1 MHWLF
6 KSPVRSNTC
15 ILMLFLS
22 FAFPAVTKGQVSDSI
37 KINEYYWGTPLVKV
51 LNDFKNKYNIP
62 IEYNPEEAQNQKFD
76 YLFTETPARRAVEI
90 LFRNNTILGYTLDSN
105 NVYHVVLR
113 TILNASNLSSAT
125 LKYEGKPSKFRFTA
139 TGLIKD
145 KLSGEPLPFASVIVR
160 GTAQGCQSNVD
171 GYFTLHKIPSD
182 TCTILATYLG
192 YYKQTFYL
200 SPNAN
205 VNNITILM
213 DPIATQLKSVEIN
226 GHREDLLKA
235 SEGGNIIKMA
245 PAKIA
250 ELPSLG
256 EKDIFRTFQL
266 MPGIGGS
273 NGSSAGLYV
282 RGGTPDQNLI
292 LYDGFTVYHQEHLF
306 GMFSAFNPN
315 AIKEVQLY
323 KGGFEAKYGGRLSS
337 VMEIIGK
344 TGNDQKFNAG
354 IDLGFIGVNAYA
366 EIPLKRKGSVFIA
379 ARRSYKTFLYQK
391 FFDSFSQNNTAT
403 NPEPVGFGPGG
414 IRRNIQEQQ
423 PTSYFYDLNAKITY
437 NFSLKDIVSV
447 SFFSGQDYF
456 DNSRKMGNNR
466 GGMSMSGGVT
476 DLTKWGNWGSSIKW
490 SRKWSQK
497 LYSNNLLSISDYSS
511 SKDRSDARTIVL
523 SDGTTSSFNSG
534 SLESNRLKD
543 FSFKTDN
550 ELKLDSLNQIEFGV
564 QYNHYDINY
573 TFIQN
578 DTLTI
583 LDMINHGDLVAGYL
597 QDRLSPFNKRM
608 TILPGLRISYYSNS
622 GKPYL
627 EPRFQWSYDLTK
639 KLKLKASS
647 GVYYQF
653 TNRITREDIQ
663 SGNRDVWILS
673 NGTNIPVSRAI
684 HYIGG
689 ASYET
694 KNYLFDAE
702 AYYKQ
707 LTGLTEYTLRFSQN
721 FGRAVDY
728 SSLFYEGIGYTRGID
743 VMAQKKF
750 GKFSGWIAYTL
761 SQTRYKFPVYGDG
774 YFSASQNVTNEL
786 KIVAIYKIKKWV
798 LSGTWVYST
807 GLPFTQ
813 PIGGYVLTMPDGTS
827 QSVIIP
833 GTKNAARL
841 PDYQRL
847 DLAIKYDFT
856 MGDTGKGSIGF
867 SVFNVYNHTNVW
879 YKEYSID
886 QTGLTETNVNQLG
899 ITPNISLSLQIR

>member
-1 MHWLF
+1 
-6 KSPVRSNTC
+6 
-15 ILMLFLS
+15 
-22 FAFPAVTKGQVSDSI
+22 
-37 KINEYYWGTPLVKV
+37 
-51 LNDFKNKYNIP
+51 
-62 IEYNPEEAQNQKFD
+62 
-76 YLFTETPARRAVEI
+76 
-90 LFRNNTILGYTLDSN
+90 
-105 NVYHVVLR
+105 
-113 TILNASNLSSAT
+113 
-125 LKYEGKPSKFRFTA
+125 
-139 TGLIKD
+139 
-145 KLSGEPLPFASVIVR
+145 
-160 GTAQGCQSNVD
+160 
-171 GYFTLHKIPSD
+171 
-182 TCTILATYLG
+182 
-192 YYKQTFYL
+192 
-200 SPNAN
+200 
-205 VNNITILM
+205 
-213 DPIATQLKSVEIN
+213 
-226 GHREDLLKA
+226 
-235 SEGGNIIKMA
+235 
-245 PAKIA
+245 
-250 ELPSLG
+250 
-256 EKDIFRTFQL
+256 
-266 MPGIGGS
+266 
-273 NGSSAGLYV
+273 
-282 RGGTPDQNLI
+282 
-292 LYDGFTVYHQEHLF
+292 
-306 GMFSAFNPN
+306 
-315 AIKEVQLY
+315 
-323 KGGFEAKYGGRLSS
+323 
-337 VMEIIGK
+337 
-344 TGNDQKFNAG
+344 
-354 IDLGFIGVNAYA
+354 
-366 EIPLKRKGSVFIA
+366 
-379 ARRSYKTFLYQK
+379 
-391 FFDSFSQNNTAT
+391 
-403 NPEPVGFGPGG
+403 
-414 IRRNIQEQQ
+414 
-423 PTSYFYDLNAKITY
+423 
-437 NFSLKDIVSV
+437 
-447 SFFSGQDYF
+447 
-456 DNSRKMGNNR
+456 
-466 GGMSMSGGVT
+466 MSMSGGVT

-511 SKDRSDARTIVL
+511 SKNRSDARTIVL

-534 SLESNRLKD
+534 SLESNILKD

-573 TFIQN
+573 NFIQN

-597 QDRLSPFNKRM
+597 QDRLSPLNKRM

-663 SGNRDVWILS
+663 SGNRDVWVLS

-721 FGRAVDY
+721 FGRSIDY

-743 VMAQKKF
+743 IMAQKKF

-761 SQTRYKFPVYGDG
+761 SETRYKFPVYGNK
-774 YFSASQNVTNEL
+774 YFNASQDVTNEL

-847 DLAIKYDFT
+847 DLAVKYDFT
-856 MGDTGKGSIGF
+856 MGNTGKGSIGF
-867 SVFNVYNHTNVW
+867 SVFNVYDHTNVW
-879 YKEYSID
+879 YKEYSVD

>member
-1 MHWLF
+1 
-6 KSPVRSNTC
+6 
-15 ILMLFLS
+15 
-22 FAFPAVTKGQVSDSI
+22 
-37 KINEYYWGTPLVKV
+37 
-51 LNDFKNKYNIP
+51 
-62 IEYNPEEAQNQKFD
+62 
-76 YLFTETPARRAVEI
+76 
-90 LFRNNTILGYTLDSN
+90 
-105 NVYHVVLR
+105 
-113 TILNASNLSSAT
+113 
-125 LKYEGKPSKFRFTA
+125 
-139 TGLIKD
+139 
-145 KLSGEPLPFASVIVR
+145 
-160 GTAQGCQSNVD
+160 
-171 GYFTLHKIPSD
+171 
-182 TCTILATYLG
+182 
-192 YYKQTFYL
+192 
-200 SPNAN
+200 
-205 VNNITILM
+205 M
-213 DPIATQLKSVEIN
+213 DPIATQLEAVEIN

-235 SEGGNIIKMA
+235 SEGNNIIKMA

-273 NGSSAGLYV
+273 SGSSAGLYV

-354 IDLGFIGVNAYA
+354 IDVGLVAVNAYS
-366 EIPLKRKGSVFIA
+366 EIPLKGKGSVFIA

-391 FFDSFSQNNTAT
+391 FFDSFSETSA
-403 NPEPVGFGPGG
+403 PASSAPAGFGPGG
-414 IRRNIQEQQ
+414 IGRNIQQQQ

-447 SFFSGQDYF
+447 SFFSGQDVY
-456 DNSRKMGNNR
+456 DNSRSMGNSR
-466 GGMSMSGGVT
+466 GGMSMSGGIT

-497 LYSNNLLSISDYSS
+497 LYSNNLLSVSDYTS
-511 SKDRSDARTIVL
+511 SKNRSDARTIVL
-523 SDGTTSSFNSG
+523 TDGTSSTFNNG
-534 SLESNRLKD
+534 SIESNNLKD

-550 ELKLDSLNQIEFGV
+550 EWKLDSLNQIEFGV
-564 QYNHYDINY
+564 QYNHYDIKYN
-573 TFIQN
+573 FVQN

-583 LDMINHGDLVAGYL
+583 LNMLNKGDLIAGYV
-597 QDRLSPFNKRM
+597 QDRLSPLNKRM
-608 TILPGLRISYYSNS
+608 TILPGVRISYYSNS

-639 KLKLKASS
+639 KFKLKAST

-663 SGNRDVWILS
+663 SGNRDIWLLS

-694 KNYLFDAE
+694 KDYLFDAE

-707 LTGLTEYTLRFSQN
+707 LSGLTEYTLRFSHT
-721 FGRAVDY
+721 FGESVDY
-728 SSLFYEGIGYTRGID
+728 SSLFYEGTGYTRGID
-743 VMAQKKF
+743 LMAQKKF
-750 GKFSGWIAYTL
+750 GKFSGWVAYTL
-761 SQTRYKFPVYGDG
+761 SETRYKFPVYGDA
-774 YFSASQNVTNEL
+774 YFSASQDVTNEL
-786 KIVAIYKIKKWV
+786 KFVSIYKIRKWT
-798 LSGTWVYST
+798 LSGTWVFST
-807 GLPFTQ
+807 GLPYTE
-813 PIGGYVLTMPDGTS
+813 PIGGYLLSMPDGTT

-856 MGDTGKGSIGF
+856 MGATGKGSIGF
-867 SVFNVYNHTNVW
+867 SVFNVYDHTNVW
-879 YKEYSID
+879 YKEFSVD
-886 QTGLTETNVNQLG
+886 KTGLTETNINLLG
-899 ITPNISLSLQIR
+899 ITPNLSLSLQIR